1 MCCLFGLV
9 DHHHAISSRRKSQI
23 LHALAAES
31 EARGTDATGIAYNK
45 NSGLAIYKRPI
56 AGHKMRF
63 YLPNETAVVM
73 GHTRM
78 TTGGS
83 PKRNANNHPFSGR
96 TKDSVFALAHNGILY
111 NDYELRLNHALP
123 KSQIE
128 TDSYVMVQ
136 LIEQAGE
143 LSFATL
149 SAISEE
155 LFGPFTFSILDSE
168 DNLWFIRG
176 DNPLELRH
184 YTDFDVYLYAS
195 TAEILDKAVT
205 RLPFNL
211 GAYRTIGIKPGEII
225 RLDADESIRRAHFV
239 PQAVPSVYAP
249 YFGGYSR
256 WGKAAAY
263 PTGYGSQGLDCED
276 NYVATLMSEAE
287 RSGIS
292 ARVVDD
298 LLSDGYTLEEI
309 EDFIYCGSCYQ

>member
-9 DHHHAISSRRKSQI
+9 DRNHTIPSRCKSQI

-45 NSGLAIYKRPI
+45 NSGLTVYKRPI

-63 YLPNETAVVM
+63 YLPNETSVIM

-83 PKRNANNHPFSGR
+83 PKRNANNHPFLGR
-96 TKDSVFALAHNGILY
+96 TKDCAFALAHNGILY
-111 NDYELRLNHALP
+111 NDYELRLTHALP
-123 KSQIE
+123 KSSIE

-149 SAISEE
+149 SAIAEE
-155 LFGPFTFSILDSE
+155 LFGPFTFSILDDR
-168 DNLWFIRG
+168 DNMWFIRG

-184 YTDFDVYLYAS
+184 YADSDVYLYAS
-195 TAEILDKAVT
+195 TAEILDKAVA
-205 RLPFNL
+205 RLPFRL
-211 GAYRTIGIKPGEII
+211 GSYRKIEVKSGEIV
-225 RLDADESIRRAHFV
+225 RLDADGSIRRAHFV
-239 PQAVPSVYAP
+239 PQAVPSVYTP
-249 YFGGYSR
+249 YFGGYSSR
-256 WGKAAAY
+256 KQISY
-263 PTGYGSQGLDCED
+263 SNIPDYED
-276 NYVATLMSEAE
+276 DYVAALMSEAE
-287 RSGIS
+287 RSGLYSGIVEEMM
-292 ARVVDD
+292 R
-298 LLSDGYTLEEI
+298 DGYTLEEI

>member
-9 DHHHAISSRRKSQI
+9 DHHHAIPSRRKSQI

-45 NSGLAIYKRPI
+45 NSGLTIYKRPI

-63 YLPNETAVVM
+63 YLPNETVVVM

-96 TKDSVFALAHNGILY
+96 TKDGSFALAHNGILY
-111 NDYELRLNHALP
+111 NDYELRLDHALP
-123 KSQIE
+123 KSNIE
-128 TDSYVMVQ
+128 TDSYIMVQ

-149 SAISEE
+149 SALSEE
-155 LFGPFTFSILDSE
+155 LFGPFTFSILDDR

-184 YTDFDVYLYAS
+184 YADSDIYLYAS
-195 TAEILDKAVT
+195 TAEILDKAVA

-211 GAYRTIGIKPGEII
+211 GAYRRIEVKSGEIL
-225 RLDADESIRRAHFV
+225 RLDADGSIRRAHFV
-239 PQAVPSVYAP
+239 PQALPS
-249 YFGGYSR
+249 G
-256 WGKAAAY
+256 
-263 PTGYGSQGLDCED
+263 
-276 NYVATLMSEAE
+276 
-287 RSGIS
+287 
-292 ARVVDD
+292 
-298 LLSDGYTLEEI
+298 
-309 EDFIYCGSCYQ
+309 

>member
-9 DHHHAISSRRKSQI
+9 DHHHATPSRRKSQI

-31 EARGTDATGIAYNK
+31 EVRGTDATGIAYNK
-45 NSGLAIYKRPI
+45 VSGLTIYKRPI

-63 YLPNETAVVM
+63 YLPNETAVIM

-96 TKDSVFALAHNGILY
+96 TKDGAFALAHNGILY

-123 KSQIE
+123 KSSIE

-136 LIEQAGE
+136 LIEQADE

-149 SAISEE
+149 SALSEE
-155 LFGPFTFSILDSE
+155 LFGPFTFSILDDR
-168 DNLWFIRG
+168 DNLWFVRG

-184 YTDFDVYLYAS
+184 YEDSSVYLYAS
-195 TAEILDKAVT
+195 TAEILDKAVA

-211 GAYRTIGIKPGEII
+211 GAYRKIEVKSGEIV
-225 RLDADESIRRAHFV
+225 RLDADGTIRRAYFV
-239 PQAVPSVYAP
+239 PQTVPSVYAP
-249 YFGGYSR
+249 YFGGYSN
-256 WGKAAAY
+256 WKQTSY
-263 PTGYGSQGLDCED
+263 PNVPDYEGD
-276 NYVATLMSEAE
+276 YVAALMSEAE
-287 RSGIS
+287 RSGLYAGI
-292 ARVVDD
+292 VEEMMQ
-298 LLSDGYTLEEI
+298 DGYTLEEI

>member
-9 DHHHAISSRRKSQI
+9 DRANAIPSRRKSQI

-31 EARGTDATGIAYNK
+31 ESRGTDATGIAYNK
-45 NSGLAIYKRPI
+45 NSGLTIYKRPI

-63 YLPNETAVVM
+63 YLPNETAVIM

-83 PKRNANNHPFSGR
+83 PKRNANNHPFLGKVGR
-96 TKDSVFALAHNGILY
+96 TAFALAHNGILY
-111 NDYELRLNHALP
+111 NDYELRLTHALP
-123 KSQIE
+123 KSNIE
-128 TDSYVMVQ
+128 TDSYVMAQ

-155 LFGPFTFSILDSE
+155 LFGPFTFSILDDR

-184 YTDFDVYLYAS
+184 YADSNVYLYAS
-195 TAEILDKAVT
+195 TAEILDRAIA

-211 GAYRTIGIKPGEII
+211 GAYRTIGVKSGEII
-225 RLDADESIRRAHFV
+225 RLDADGSIRRARFV
-239 PQAVPSVYAP
+239 PQTVPSIYAP
-249 YFGGYSR
+249 YFGGYLS
-256 WGKAAAY
+256 GKRTSYPNVPAY
-263 PTGYGSQGLDCED
+263 ED
-276 NYVATLMSEAE
+276 DYVAALMSEAE
-287 RSGIS
+287 RSGLYAGI
-292 ARVVDD
+292 VEEMMQ
-298 LLSDGYTLEEI
+298 DGYTLEEI

>member
-9 DHHHAISSRRKSQI
+9 DRNHAIPSRRKSQI

-45 NSGLAIYKRPI
+45 NSGLTVYKRPI

-63 YLPNETAVVM
+63 YLPNETTVIM

-96 TKDSVFALAHNGILY
+96 TKDGTFALAHNGILY

-149 SAISEE
+149 AFISEE
-155 LFGPFTFSILDSE
+155 LFGPFTFSILDDR

-184 YTDFDVYLYAS
+184 YADIGVYLYAS
-195 TAEILDKAVT
+195 TAEILDKAIA
-205 RLPFNL
+205 RLPFRL
-211 GAYRTIGIKPGEII
+211 GNYRKIEVKSGEIV
-225 RLDADESIRRAHFV
+225 RLDKSGEIRRAHFI
-239 PQAVPSVYAP
+239 PQTVPSVYAP
-249 YFGGYSR
+249 YFGGYSSR
-256 WGKAAAY
+256 KQISY
-263 PTGYGSQGLDCED
+263 SNTHDYESD
-276 NYVATLMSEAE
+276 YVAALMSEAE

-298 LLSDGYTLEEI
+298 LLNDGYTLEEI

>member
-9 DHHHAISSRRKSQI
+9 DRANTIPSRRKSQI

-31 EARGTDATGIAYNK
+31 ESRGTDATGIAYNK
-45 NSGLAIYKRPI
+45 DSGLTIYKRPI

-83 PKRNANNHPFSGR
+83 PKRNANNHPFLGR
-96 TKDSVFALAHNGILY
+96 TKDGSFALAHNGIIY

-143 LSFATL
+143 LSFAML
-149 SAISEE
+149 SALSEE
-155 LFGPFTFSILDSE
+155 LFGPFTFSILDSA
-168 DNLWFIRG
+168 DNLWFVRG

-184 YTDFDVYLYAS
+184 YADIGVCLYAS
-195 TAEILDKAVT
+195 TAEILDKAIA

-211 GAYRTIGIKPGEII
+211 GAYRKIEVKSGEII
-225 RLDADESIRRAHFV
+225 RLDADGSIRRAHFV
-239 PQAVPSVYAP
+239 PQTVPSGYP
-249 YFGGYSR
+249 YFGYSR
-256 WGKAAAY
+256 WGKTTAY
-263 PTGYGSQGLDCED
+263 PTGYGSREPDYED
-276 NYVATLMSEAE
+276 DYVSALMSEAE
-287 RSGIS
+287 RSGLYAGI
-292 ARVVDD
+292 VEEMMQ
-298 LLSDGYTLEEI
+298 DGYTLEEI

>member
-9 DHHHAISSRRKSQI
+9 DRANTIPSRRKSQI

-45 NSGLAIYKRPI
+45 NSGLTIYKRPI

-63 YLPNETAVVM
+63 YLPNETSVIM

-83 PKRNANNHPFSGR
+83 PKRNANNHPFLGR
-96 TKDSVFALAHNGILY
+96 TKNDAFALAHNGILY
-111 NDYELRLNHALP
+111 NDYELRLTHALP
-123 KSQIE
+123 KSNIE

-136 LIEQAGE
+136 LIEQADE

-155 LFGPFTFSILDSE
+155 LFGPFTFSILDSA

-184 YTDFDVYLYAS
+184 YADIDVYLYAS
-195 TAEILDKAVT
+195 TAEILDKAVA
-205 RLPFNL
+205 RLPFLL
-211 GAYRTIGIKPGEII
+211 GSYRKIEVKSGEIV
-225 RLDADESIRRAHFV
+225 RLDKSGDIRRAHFV
-239 PQAVPSVYAP
+239 PQTVPSVYAP
-249 YFGGYSR
+249 YFGGYSN
-256 WGKAAAY
+256 WKQTSY
-263 PTGYGSQGLDCED
+263 PSTHDYED
-276 NYVATLMSEAE
+276 DYVATLMSEAE
-287 RSGIS
+287 RSGLYAGIVEEMM
-292 ARVVDD
+292 R
-298 LLSDGYTLEEI
+298 DGYTLEEI

>member
-9 DHHHAISSRRKSQI
+9 DRNNSIPPRRKSQI

-45 NSGLAIYKRPI
+45 ASGLTVYKRPI

-63 YLPNETAVVM
+63 YLPNETAIIM

-78 TTGGS
+78 MTGGS
-83 PKRNANNHPFSGR
+83 PKRNANNHPFLGR
-96 TKDSVFALAHNGILY
+96 TKGGAFALAHNGILY
-111 NDYELRLNHALP
+111 NDYELRLDHALP
-123 KSQIE
+123 KSSIE
-128 TDSYVMVQ
+128 TDSYIMVQ

-155 LFGPFTFSILDSE
+155 LFGPFTFSILDDR

-195 TAEILDKAVT
+195 TAEILDKAVA
-205 RLPFNL
+205 RLLFNL
-211 GAYRTIGIKPGEII
+211 GAYQTISMKPGEIL
-225 RLDADESIRRAHFV
+225 RLDADGDIRRAHFV
-239 PQAVPSVYAP
+239 PQAVPNIYAP
-249 YFGGYSR
+249 YFGGYSSWKR
-256 WGKAAAY
+256 ASYANTSDY
-263 PTGYGSQGLDCED
+263 ED
-276 NYVATLMSEAE
+276 DYLEALMTEAE
-287 RSGIS
+287 RSGIYS
-292 ARVVDD
+292 GIVEEMMR
-298 LLSDGYTLEEI
+298 DGYTLEEI
-309 EDFIYCGSCYQ
+309 EDFIYCGSCYR

>member
-9 DHHHAISSRRKSQI
+9 DHHYAISPRRKSQI

-45 NSGLAIYKRPI
+45 ASGLTVYKRPI

-63 YLPNETAVVM
+63 YLPNETAVIM

-83 PKRNANNHPFSGR
+83 PKRNANNHPFLGHA
-96 TKDSVFALAHNGILY
+96 KDGAFALAHNGIIY
-111 NDYELRLNHALP
+111 NDYELRLDHALP
-123 KSQIE
+123 KSSIE

-149 SAISEE
+149 SALSEE
-155 LFGPFTFSILDSE
+155 LFGPFTFSILDSA

-184 YTDFDVYLYAS
+184 YKDSSIYLYAS
-195 TAEILDKAVT
+195 TAEVLDKAVT

-211 GAYRTIGIKPGEII
+211 GAYRTVDMKPGEII
-225 RLDADESIRRAHFV
+225 RLGTDGAIRRAHFV

-249 YFGGYSR
+249 YFGGYSSWKR
-256 WGKAAAY
+256 TSCSNTHDY
-263 PTGYGSQGLDCED
+263 ED
-276 NYVATLMSEAE
+276 DYVAALMSEAE

-298 LLSDGYTLEEI
+298 LLNDGFTLEEI

>member
-1 MCCLFGLV
+1 MCCLFGLI
-9 DHHHAISSRRKSQI
+9 DHHHAIPSRRKSQI
-23 LHALAAES
+23 LHALATES
-31 EARGTDATGIAYNK
+31 ESRGTDATGIAYNK
-45 NSGLAIYKRPI
+45 NSGLTVYKRPI

-63 YLPNETAVVM
+63 YLPNETSVIM

-96 TKDSVFALAHNGILY
+96 TKDGTFALAHNGILY
-111 NDYELRLNHALP
+111 NDYELRLTHALP
-123 KSQIE
+123 KSSIE

-149 SAISEE
+149 SVISEE
-155 LFGPFTFSILDSE
+155 LFGPFTFSILDDR

-184 YTDFDVYLYAS
+184 YADSDVYLYAS
-195 TAEILDKAVT
+195 TAEILDKAVA
-205 RLPFNL
+205 RMLFQL
-211 GAYRTIGIKPGEII
+211 GAYRKIEVKSGEIL
-225 RLDADESIRRAHFV
+225 RLGADGSIRRAHFV

-249 YFGGYSR
+249 YFGGYSNKKR
-256 WGKAAAY
+256 TSY
-263 PTGYGSQGLDCED
+263 PNVPDYED
-276 NYVATLMSEAE
+276 DYVSALMSEAE
-287 RSGIS
+287 RSGLYAGIVEEMM
-292 ARVVDD
+292 R
-298 LLSDGYTLEEI
+298 DGYTLEEI

>member
-1 MCCLFGLV
+1 
-9 DHHHAISSRRKSQI
+9 
-23 LHALAAES
+23 
-31 EARGTDATGIAYNK
+31 
-45 NSGLAIYKRPI
+45 
-56 AGHKMRF
+56 
-63 YLPNETAVVM
+63 M

-111 NDYELRLNHALP
+111 NDYELRLTHALP

-143 LSFATL
+143 LSFVTL

-155 LFGPFTFSILDSE
+155 LFGPFTFSILDDR
-168 DNLWFIRG
+168 DNLWFVRG

-184 YTDFDVYLYAS
+184 YADSNVYLYAS
-195 TAEILDKAVT
+195 TAEILDKVIA

-211 GAYRTIGIKPGEII
+211 GACRRIEVKPGEII
-225 RLDADESIRRAHFV
+225 RLDADGSIRRAHFV
-239 PQAVPSVYAP
+239 PQAVPSAYAP
-249 YFGGYSR
+249 YFGGHSSWKYTSYSN
-256 WGKAAAY
+256 AHDY
-263 PTGYGSQGLDCED
+263 ED
-276 NYVATLMSEAE
+276 EYISALISEAE

-298 LLSDGYTLEEI
+298 LMNDGYTLEEI